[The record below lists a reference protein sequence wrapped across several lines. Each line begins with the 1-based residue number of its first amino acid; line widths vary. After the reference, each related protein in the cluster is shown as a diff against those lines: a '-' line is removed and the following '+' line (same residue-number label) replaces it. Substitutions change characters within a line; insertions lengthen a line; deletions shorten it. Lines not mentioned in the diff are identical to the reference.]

1 MYKVGEILYLVSNKS
16 IRIIPARVNAVT
28 ITKTMSGEEISHQ
41 LEFADAPG
49 DTAQLESLGVEAFND
64 VENLRSHM
72 LKNAQ
77 NAITSALD
85 SAVEK
90 TQQWTPTTTAPPKK
104 RRGRPRKKKAPPA
117 EMLEA
122 VNTGD
127 VVTVTLDDGTLARVH
142 V

>member
-1 MYKVGEILYLVSNKS
+1 MYNVGEILYLVSNKS
-16 IRIIPARVNAVT
+16 IRIIPARVNAIT

-49 DTAQLESLGVEAFND
+49 DTAALESLGVEAFND
-64 VENLRSHM
+64 VEKLRAHM

-77 NAITSALD
+77 NAINNALD

-90 TQQWTPTTTAPPKK
+90 TQQWTPPLPPPKK
-104 RRGRPRKKKAPPA
+104 RRGRPRKKKEQPA
-117 EMLEA
+117 EILAA
-122 VNTGD
+122 VDTGD